1 MYYKDICDKI
11 DELREG
17 RGLSRREIARRAGI
31 NENTFGSYFKR
42 KRGNF
47 PEEQIESVAR
57 VLEVSPATLK
67 GANLRVL
74 EKPSATPEEDK
85 NKITFDTQKVVDHIW
100 ETDSKKRQEADLLSA
115 ASIIE
120 SIFSDD
126 DQENARTASSNTDK
140 IVYEIM
146 FAMKKL
152 DANDL
157 RFLRAHID
165 YLLSKDK

>member
-11 DELREG
+11 DELREE

-47 PEEQIESVAR
+47 PEEQIEAVAR
-57 VLEVSPATLK
+57 VLGVSPATLK

-74 EKPSATPEEDK
+74 EMSPATPEEDK
-85 NKITFDTQKVVDHIW
+85 NRITIDLQRTTEHIQKIGA
-100 ETDSKKRQEADLLSA
+100 EKRQEPN
-115 ASIIE
+115 SIISLIE
-120 SIFSDD
+120 SIYADG
-126 DQENARTASSNTDK
+126 DQEETGATSSSTDK

-152 DANDL
+152 NANDL

-165 YLLSKDK
+165 YLLSKDQ

>member
-11 DELREG
+11 DELREE

-47 PEEQIESVAR
+47 PEEQIEAVAR
-57 VLEVSPATLK
+57 VLGVSPATLK

-74 EKPSATPEEDK
+74 EMSPAATEEDK
-85 NKITFDTQKVVDHIW
+85 NRITIDLQRTTEHI
-100 ETDSKKRQEADLLSA
+100 KKMGAEKMREPDLIS
-115 ASIIE
+115 SIIE
-120 SIFSDD
+120 SIYSDG
-126 DQENARTASSNTDK
+126 DQDETGATSSSTDK

-152 DANDL
+152 NANDL

-165 YLLSKDK
+165 YLLSKDQ

>member
-17 RGLSRREIARRAGI
+17 LGLSRREIARRAGI

-47 PEEQIESVAR
+47 PEEQIEAIAR

-74 EKPSATPEEDK
+74 EMSPATPEEDK
-85 NKITFDTQKVVDHIW
+85 NRITIDLQRAVDHIQKIGT
-100 ETDSKKRQEADLLSA
+100 EKRREPDPIS
-115 ASIIE
+115 SIIE
-120 SIFSDD
+120 SMCADD
-126 DQENARTASSNTDK
+126 DQEETGATSSSTDK

-152 DANDL
+152 NANDL

-165 YLLSKDK
+165 YLLSKDQ